1 MKNIFNSEILN
12 SFSGIYKLQK
22 KILQKDAEKMG
33 LTLVQLK
40 AMYKISN
47 HPEIRLTDLA
57 DLMQLTNSTVS
68 NLVDRLV
75 EHGYVERHIPQN
87 NRRVITIQLSEKG
100 ESKIK
105 EAIESESELVK
116 KLEKIKQLPD
126 EDIQHLLRIHKQI
139 MDILS
144 E

>member
-1 MKNIFNSEILN
+1 MKNVFNSEILN
-12 SFSGIYKLQK
+12 SFSGIYKLQR

-33 LTLVQLK
+33 LTIVQLK
-40 AMYKISN
+40 ALYKISN

-68 NLVDRLV
+68 NLIDRLV
-75 EHGYVERHIPQN
+75 EHGYVKRHIPKS
-87 NRRVITIQLSEKG
+87 NRRVITIRLSEKG
-100 ESKIK
+100 ENKIK

-116 KLEKIKQLPD
+116 KLDKIKQLPD
-126 EDIQHLLRIHKQI
+126 EDIQYLLRIHKQI
-139 MDILS
+139 MNILS